1 MKRLLILGIV
11 VALCIVAM
19 PVAAQ
24 TDDECVVTAGGSPI
38 SGNGIVPDYVTEC
51 INPTCAD
58 LGYAFEFKIDP
69 PNADTY
75 PVDSLGDI
83 RVTRDG
89 DFFNWSSD
97 FGIDAVIAKGGVNA
111 NAYIYDPPFES
122 FGDSELAAPTDCGQP
137 DNPCGLSHI
146 TFCYTPVPPT
156 DTDGDGVPDTEDNCP
171 DVPNEDQLDT
181 DGDGIGDACEEAV
194 PAPEFPSLALPAALI
209 IGTIGMVYV
218 IKTREK

>member
-1 MKRLLILGIV
+1 
-11 VALCIVAM
+11 
-19 PVAAQ
+19 
-24 TDDECVVTAGGSPI
+24 
-38 SGNGIVPDYVTEC
+38 
-51 INPTCAD
+51 
-58 LGYAFEFKIDP
+58 
-69 PNADTY
+69 
-75 PVDSLGDI
+75 
-83 RVTRDG
+83 
-89 DFFNWSSD
+89 
-97 FGIDAVIAKGGVNA
+97 VNA

-122 FGDSELAAPTDCGQP
+122 FGDSELAAPADCGQP
-137 DNPCGLSHI
+137 YNQCGLSHI